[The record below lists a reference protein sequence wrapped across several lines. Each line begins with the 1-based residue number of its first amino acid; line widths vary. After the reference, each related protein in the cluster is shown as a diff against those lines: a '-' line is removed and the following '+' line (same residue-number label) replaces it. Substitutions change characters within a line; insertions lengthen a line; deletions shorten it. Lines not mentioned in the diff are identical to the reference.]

1 MKVEFEIAHEP
12 STYRGLAVVIAVAV
26 ALFKPDLIA
35 QLTAAGMG
43 VSGLIGI
50 FFKDSN
56 LNPPKSNQNRDQK
69 Q

>member
-12 STYRGLAVVIAVAV
+12 STYRGIAVVIAVAV
-26 ALFKPDLIA
+26 ALFKPELIA

-56 LNPPKSNQNRDQK
+56 L
-69 Q
+69 